1 MYIAN
6 KADSGLLNGSSSF
19 GHRGCP
25 KRQTLFLCLDMSFLH
40 LNKYYT

>member
-6 KADSGLLNGSSSF
+6 KAGSGLLNGSSSF

-25 KRQTLFLCLDMSFLH
+25 KRQILFLCLAMMFFAS
-40 LNKYYT
+40 K